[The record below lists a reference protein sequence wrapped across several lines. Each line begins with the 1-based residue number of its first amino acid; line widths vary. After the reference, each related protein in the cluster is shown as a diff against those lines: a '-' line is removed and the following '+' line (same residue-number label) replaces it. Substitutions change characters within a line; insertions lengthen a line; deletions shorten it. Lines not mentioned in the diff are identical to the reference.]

1 MSSNSDFTN
10 FSRQSSKG
18 IIVIYFGS
26 LYKALKISWIFLFIF
41 IRKFSQ
47 LTSDKLLY
55 IFFAII
61 ALLIFLLFRAYFIYK
76 NFQFKIE
83 GGYFILQR
91 GVLKKTNTTIPF
103 DRIQNINFKQNL
115 IQQLINVYQ
124 VSIETAGSKKVE
136 IAIKALSYKDAQALK
151 NQLTQSIGF
160 KNESLTED
168 LIKKKPL
175 LTISFKELL
184 KVSVTEN
191 HLQSLLLLAALV
203 FSFFQQ
209 IEDIL
214 DGFGKKEILSNY
226 IANEFNSLLHNILI
240 LTFLGI
246 VLLILA
252 MISSFVRVLLFHF
265 NLTVFVKERSLE
277 INQGLLTKKSII
289 LKKEKVQSITVST
302 NPIKKIIGI
311 SFITF
316 RQAVSGKVSQ
326 KKDKL
331 IRIVGCKFDQIYQIK
346 ELLFDCKSVEKSE
359 LYKPNSYYKIIMYI
373 RSFIGLFLLNSI
385 VYLVFQDSY
394 VLWLNTL
401 FVPLILLLIRA
412 KFNKAFYKFDKELLL
427 IGNGRIETDL
437 TYLSFFK
444 VQNVKMRQTI
454 FQERKKVIDLVLQT
468 ASGKVRIPCLEL
480 ERAVKL
486 YNYILFKTET
496 STKPWM

>member
-1 MSSNSDFTN
+1 
-10 FSRQSSKG
+10 
-18 IIVIYFGS
+18 
-26 LYKALKISWIFLFIF
+26 
-41 IRKFSQ
+41 
-47 LTSDKLLY
+47 
-55 IFFAII
+55 
-61 ALLIFLLFRAYFIYK
+61 
-76 NFQFKIE
+76 
-83 GGYFILQR
+83 
-91 GVLKKTNTTIPF
+91 
-103 DRIQNINFKQNL
+103 
-115 IQQLINVYQ
+115 
-124 VSIETAGSKKVE
+124 
-136 IAIKALSYKDAQALK
+136 
-151 NQLTQSIGF
+151 
-160 KNESLTED
+160 
-168 LIKKKPL
+168 
-175 LTISFKELL
+175 
-184 KVSVTEN
+184 
-191 HLQSLLLLAALV
+191 
-203 FSFFQQ
+203 
-209 IEDIL
+209 
-214 DGFGKKEILSNY
+214 
-226 IANEFNSLLHNILI
+226 
-240 LTFLGI
+240 
-246 VLLILA
+246 
-252 MISSFVRVLLFHF
+252 MISSFVRVLFFHF
-265 NLTVFVKERSLE
+265 NLTVFVKEQSLE

-289 LKKEKVQSITVST
+289 LKKEKVQSITIST
-302 NPIKKIIGI
+302 NPIKKMVGI